1 MMVLNEEQTL
11 RFQGAVADAE
21 ASWTGLDWETGYDVT
36 ARELEA
42 VESSAEA
49 AAKEGQEAL
58 EYLRRG
64 DIERA
69 RRSIQVSVDIENQY
83 GDSPTWGP
91 VMRLLAEL
99 EEEVLDDLSAIAQ
112 RDAAFIFAHPGM
124 AVLLD
129 LLADR
134 ERDGELSTGIE
145 DAVVELTELYEET
158 VTLELVRL
166 GTDTDR
172 VVRALA
178 QEILIDLA
186 NSGDDTPLRGRLPP
200 GT

>member
-1 MMVLNEEQTL
+1 MLVLNEEQIL
-11 RFQGAVADAE
+11 RFQGALEDAE
-21 ASWTGLDWETGYDVT
+21 ASWTGLDWETGHEVT
-36 ARELEA
+36 AREVA
-42 VESSAEA
+42 DVESSAEA
-49 AAKEGQEAL
+49 AAEKGQEAL
-58 EYLRRG
+58 AYLRRG

-91 VMRLLAEL
+91 VMHLLAEL
-99 EEEVLDDLSAIAQ
+99 EEEVWDDLSAIAR

-129 LLADR
+129 RLA
-134 ERDGELSTGIE
+134 ESNRDGELSTGIE

-166 GTDTDR
+166 GTDTDP

-178 QEILIDLA
+178 QEILGDLA
-186 NSGDDTPLRGRLPP
+186 DVGAHTTENTL
-200 GT
+200 